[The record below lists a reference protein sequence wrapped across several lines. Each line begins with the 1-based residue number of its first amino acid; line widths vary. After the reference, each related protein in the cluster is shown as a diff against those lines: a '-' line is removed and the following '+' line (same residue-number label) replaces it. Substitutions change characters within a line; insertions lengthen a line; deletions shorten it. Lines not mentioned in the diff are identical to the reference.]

1 MKTTIHWIFKP
12 ILKRREA
19 KIKARRRAK
28 IDYCLQRE
36 DFKYEDLIP
45 ILDEEYDRL
54 VADLEEKIAKKKADE
69 PFHDFCWSEIVASMK
84 TRRRDAYRLNYPCRE
99 CGRTNLIYFCF
110 RTNDESWNQL
120 RGREGYMLICP
131 DCLSRLRFVYYVLN

>member
-1 MKTTIHWIFKP
+1 MKKKIQWILKP

-19 KIKARRRAK
+19 IIQARRRAN

-45 ILDEEYDRL
+45 ILDEEYDQL
-54 VADLEEKIAKKKADE
+54 VADLEVKIAKEKADE

-84 TRRRDAYRLNYPCRE
+84 MRRRDAYHLNYPCRE
-99 CGRTNLIYFCF
+99 CGRTNLPDLLLFP
-110 RTNDESWNQL
+110 DE
-120 RGREGYMLICP
+120 RRELESTQGTGGLYA
-131 DCLSRLRFVYYVLN
+131 DLS